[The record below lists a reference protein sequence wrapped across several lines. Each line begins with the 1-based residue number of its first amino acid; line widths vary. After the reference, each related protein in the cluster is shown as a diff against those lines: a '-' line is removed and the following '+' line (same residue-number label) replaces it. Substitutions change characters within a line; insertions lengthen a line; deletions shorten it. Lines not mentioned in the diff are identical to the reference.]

1 MSSFYFKVTFCLR
14 KQWIFFLL
22 FQSCE
27 SLKLKD
33 FVVENCIE
41 TWICIWRLYM
51 RHLKRKSNRINLTMT
66 LVLKPLHVCG
76 YVFLMKK
83 YMCSLYYL
91 EKSFLK
97 SKLTGVTLDRVNAWR
112 SSVLLSVTAWGSFM
126 CFYRPFGHSLVRT
139 WDSFIVFLHILCLRF

>member
-1 MSSFYFKVTFCLR
+1 
-14 KQWIFFLL
+14 
-22 FQSCE
+22 
-27 SLKLKD
+27 
-33 FVVENCIE
+33 
-41 TWICIWRLYM
+41 M
-51 RHLKRKSNRINLTMT
+51 RHLKCKSNRINLTMT
-66 LVLKPLHVCG
+66 LVLKPLQVCG

-126 CFYRPFGHSLVRT
+126 CFYRPFGHSLVRI
-139 WDSFIVFLHILCLRF
+139 WDSFSVFLRILCLHFYNAIFLPSSCIDSSHSLFDDYHPSMTGNLTFSYLIST